1 VKSPISEIL
10 QTLLERRELGEAQM
24 RWMMGEMMAGRCP
37 DAEAAAFLIAL
48 RMKGETASEI
58 ASAARVL
65 RENMLVWDPG
75 FDHVLDTCGT
85 GGDGSGSFNISTAT
99 ALVAAGAGVPIV
111 KHGNRSVSSRSGS
124 ADVLQALGVNVDGD
138 VDFARRC
145 LREANFAFCFA
156 PRFHPAMKNVAA
168 VRRALGV
175 PTIFNCLGPL
185 ANPASA
191 KHQILGVGRREL
203 LDPLSGA
210 LAQLGTIQAFV
221 LCSVDGLDEV
231 SLAAP
236 TMVRQIRGSEVL
248 AFKWSPDDFQLEKC
262 ALSELS
268 APNIEASAS
277 MIQAVLAGADG
288 APLRIVLANAA
299 AALFVA
305 EKAAS
310 LIDGVTQ
317 AREAI
322 MSGRARQVL
331 ETLRRLSAKV
341 DREA

>member
-1 VKSPISEIL
+1 MKSPISDIL
-10 QTLLERRELGEAQM
+10 QSLFERRELGDAQV
-24 RWMMGEMMAGRCP
+24 RWVIGEMMAGRCP

-65 RENMLVWDPG
+65 RENMLAWDPG
-75 FDHVLDTCGT
+75 LDNVLDTCGT

-99 ALVAAGAGVPIV
+99 ALVAAGAGVHIV

-145 LREANFAFCFA
+145 LQEANFAFCFA

-185 ANPASA
+185 ANPAGA
-191 KHQILGVGRREL
+191 KRQLLGVGRREL

-236 TMVRQIRGSEVL
+236 TMVRQIRGTDVL
-248 AFKWSPDDFQLEKC
+248 ALEWSANSFQLEKC

-268 APNIEASAS
+268 APSIEASAS
-277 MIQAVLAGADG
+277 MIQAVLAGEDG

-299 AALFVA
+299 AALFA
-305 EKAAS
+305 AGHAAS

-317 AREAI
+317 ARTAI
-322 MSGRARQVL
+322 ISGRAQHVL
-331 ETLRRLSAKV
+331 ETLRRLSAS
-341 DREA
+341 EA